1 MTTTRKSAVDGRATR
16 AAHARA
22 EDEARRIEHVQR
34 SLEAIQKDLTSIGGS
49 LGKGAR
55 DLRRDTMRLLRD
67 ARRDL
72 VKMRKAVER
81 DLERLHKD
89 VMAAAKPAVSGRATP
104 ARSRT
109 GSTTKRSSQRL
120 TRASSH

>member
-22 EDEARRIEHVQR
+22 EDEARRIEHLRR

-72 VKMRKAVER
+72 VRMRKAVER
-81 DLERLHKD
+81 DLDRLQKD
-89 VMAAAKPAVSGRATP
+89 LIAAAKPPVSGRATP
-104 ARSRT
+104 PAR
-109 GSTTKRSSQRL
+109 
-120 TRASSH
+120 RASSTTRRSVHRQTAASSH